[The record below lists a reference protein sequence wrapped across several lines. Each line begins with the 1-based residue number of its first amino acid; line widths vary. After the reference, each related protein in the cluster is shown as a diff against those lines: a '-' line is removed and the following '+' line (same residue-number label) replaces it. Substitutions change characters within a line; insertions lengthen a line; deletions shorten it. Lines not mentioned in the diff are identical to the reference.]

1 MNSWELQQRVEK
13 AGFNYNRHPNEYNE
27 DRYQVLEGTQVVYES
42 YNAYCVVA
50 WLDGF
55 KAGQLS

>member
-1 MNSWELQQRVEK
+1 MTSWDLQQLVEK
-13 AGFNYNRHPNEYNE
+13 AGFDYDRSPNEYNE

-42 YNAYCVVA
+42 YNVYCVAA
-50 WLDGF
+50 WLEGF